1 MGRPV
6 IPLIITDKE
15 RDELHSW
22 VRRRQMPA
30 AEQQRA
36 RMILLSTEGL
46 PGRVIAERVG
56 VTAETVS
63 KWRKRFEQFRV
74 AGLTDAPR
82 SGRPRS
88 IDDDKVTDV
97 INKTLQ
103 SKPKDATHW
112 STTLMAKELGSDP
125 VCRRKEPDTGAE
137 PHPAGASAVVWLLRN
152 PNARLCSSWHDNSVC
167 SPGRCHWRG
176 YRTPSQETPS

>member
-1 MGRPV
+1 
-6 IPLIITDKE
+6 
-15 RDELHSW
+15 
-22 VRRRQMPA
+22 
-30 AEQQRA
+30 
-36 RMILLSTEGL
+36 MILLSAEGL

-82 SGRPRS
+82 SGRPRT
-88 IDDDKVTDV
+88 IGDDKVTDV

-112 STTLMAKELGSDP
+112 STTLMAKETGLWFY
-125 VCRRKEPDTGAE
+125 VWTRKARYRR
-137 PHPAGASAVVWLLRN
+137 
-152 PNARLCSSWHDNSVC
+152 
-167 SPGRCHWRG
+167 
-176 YRTPSQETPS
+176 